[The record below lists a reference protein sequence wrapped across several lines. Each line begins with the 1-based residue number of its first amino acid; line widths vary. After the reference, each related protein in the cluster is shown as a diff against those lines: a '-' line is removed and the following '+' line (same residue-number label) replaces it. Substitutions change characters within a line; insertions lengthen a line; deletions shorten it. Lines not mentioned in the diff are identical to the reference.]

1 MLFFETSRICD
12 RVALLLESYS
22 PYNTAEKEGW
32 KVPYETLSVVASL
45 SSQYSILF
53 LCCGQDQTRLH
64 VSTVSTAG
72 VAHHGVSAAQ
82 ILLNIKEFM
91 KLHCSKRKGGF
102 SFFSTMWSR
111 KLSWDSI
118 ISSHQALKAVLS
130 TSRLKKNFL
139 LFFAHENGLGHMFQK
154 QFSCCPILFF
164 CVATSQK

>member
-118 ISSHQALKAVLS
+118 ISSHQVCINTYPVFKCR
-130 TSRLKKNFL
+130 SRLERSSRL
-139 LFFAHENGLGHMFQK
+139 
-154 QFSCCPILFF
+154 P
-164 CVATSQK
+164 V